1 MSVNQNRLCWCGITD
16 SDVVVHRF
24 AGLYLLLCTCAMAV
38 NQAAEATAEL
48 PATRYSDDVTS
59 RDVWNRFFFILFGF
73 SSVFKK
79 IDSGSE

>member
-38 NQAAEATAEL
+38 NQAAEAAAEL

-59 RDVWNRFFFILFGF
+59 RDVWNRFFFYFVRFQF
-73 SSVFKK
+73 SF
-79 IDSGSE
+79 